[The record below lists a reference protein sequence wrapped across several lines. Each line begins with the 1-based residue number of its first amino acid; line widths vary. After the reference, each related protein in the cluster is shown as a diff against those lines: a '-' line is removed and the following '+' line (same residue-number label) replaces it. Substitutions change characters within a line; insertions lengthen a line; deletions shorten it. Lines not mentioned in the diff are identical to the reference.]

1 MTLYP
6 ALRRFFRSNQELA
19 DAACMSRTRLWMI
32 QRGKAEFTDNEK
44 MAICNAII
52 AKIVAGEIEFKEMR
66 TILEARKDF
75 DGTFRA
81 TAAATAA

>member
-32 QRGKAEFTDNEK
+32 QRGKAEFTAQEK
-44 MAICNAII
+44 AAIARAI
-52 AKIVAGEIEFKEMR
+52 KLKE
-66 TILEARKDF
+66 LKVNVEAADLDKYKRKDM
-75 DGTFRA
+75 
-81 TAAATAA
+81 